1 MVFKNQITHGSHDLI
16 FVTTHYDSQNQ
27 QKEVVS
33 MGELKAVQIS
43 EIRENPVALRTVN
56 RESED
61 YLGLVAS
68 MQQRGFMGAITV
80 RPQKD
85 PESEEEYYELIDG
98 LHRFAA
104 AKDAG
109 ISEINVDVVD
119 LNDDLVLEAQ
129 IMANIHKV
137 ETRPAE
143 YTQQLKRILA
153 RNPLMTE
160 AELASKLGKSPQWI
174 QQRLSLTKIDNEEIV
189 TLINEGK
196 IGLAN
201 AYALA
206 KLPVDEQ
213 AAFVDRAITQP
224 PDEFVPAVNSRVKEI
239 REANRKGQ
247 DATKAEFQ
255 PVAHMRKMKD
265 VKLELDNPE
274 IGPALIKET
283 GTKKPVDAFELAIQW
298 ILHLDPNS
306 VEVQK
311 AEYEERMK
319 KKEEA
324 KKAATLKRAKA
335 AKEKADAKADYA
347 AKKAAN
353 AEAEA
358 EGKELPFPDLDKKP
372 DEKKKGADSEN
383 QTEDAATEGEG
394 EATEDDAEK

>member
-1 MVFKNQITHGSHDLI
+1 MGKLRTVEI
-16 FVTTHYDSQNQ
+16 SQ
-27 QKEVVS
+27 
-33 MGELKAVQIS
+33 
-43 EIRENPVALRTVN
+43 IRENPVALRTVN

-68 MQQRGFMGAITV
+68 IQQKGFMGAITV
-80 RPQKD
+80 REQKD
-85 PESEEEYYELIDG
+85 VESGEEYFELIDG

-109 ISEINVDVVD
+109 ISEINVDIVD

-160 AELASKLGKSPQWI
+160 AELAEKLGKSPQWI
-174 QQRLSLTKIDNEEIV
+174 QQRLSLTKIDNPEIV
-189 TLINEGK
+189 TLVNEGK

-213 AAFVDRAITQP
+213 ASFVDRAMTQP

-239 REANRKGQ
+239 REAKRKGQ
-247 DATKAEFQ
+247 DASKAIFQ

-265 VKLELDNPE
+265 VKLELEKPE
-274 IGPALIKET
+274 IGPILIKSESI
-283 GTKKPVDAFELAIQW
+283 KKPHDAWALAIKW
-298 ILHLDPNS
+298 ILHLDPKS
-306 VEVQK
+306 IEAQR
-311 AEYEERMK
+311 AEYEGRLA
-319 KKEEA
+319 KKEQA
-324 KKAATLKRAKA
+324 KVKAKQKRAQVMA
-335 AKEKADAKADYA
+335 EKAKIKAEEA
-347 AKKAAN
+347 AQAAAN

-358 EGKELPFPDLDKKP
+358 KGEPLPFPNAG
-372 DEKKKGADSEN
+372 KKKKDKGDDSEN
-383 QTEDAATEGEG
+383 QTDAKAAKTTK
-394 EATEDDAEK
+394 AK

>member
-1 MVFKNQITHGSHDLI
+1 
-16 FVTTHYDSQNQ
+16 
-27 QKEVVS
+27 

-68 MQQRGFMGAITV
+68 MQQKGFMGAITV

-85 PESEEEYYELIDG
+85 PESEEAYYELIDG

-109 ISEINVDVVD
+109 ISEINVDIVD

-213 AAFVDRAITQP
+213 AAFVDRAMTQP

-247 DATKAEFQ
+247 DATKADFQ

-265 VKLELDNPE
+265 VKLELENPE
-274 IGPALIKET
+274 IGPALIKSEAV
-283 GTKKPVDAFELAIQW
+283 KKPVDAFELAIQW
-298 ILHLDPNS
+298 ILHLDPQS

-335 AKEKADAKADYA
+335 AKEKAEVKAEYA

-358 EGKELPFPDLDKKP
+358 ENKELPFPDLDKKP
-372 DEKKKGADSEN
+372 DEDKTKGEGDDSEN
-383 QTEDAATEGEG
+383 QGEIVSE
-394 EATEDDAEK
+394 EATEDDTKK